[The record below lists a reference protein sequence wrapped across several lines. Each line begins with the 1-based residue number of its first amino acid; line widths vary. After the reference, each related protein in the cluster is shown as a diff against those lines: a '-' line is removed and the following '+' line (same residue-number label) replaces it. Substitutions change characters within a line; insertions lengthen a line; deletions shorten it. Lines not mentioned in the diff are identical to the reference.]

1 MRYKYLTQITDED
14 GDRFLQLSNRTK
26 GTPNR
31 RSERGTENLV
41 LEFKHSVRESLD
53 RGRDDDSEVLIPVEL
68 LQGEDN
74 WQT

>member
-14 GDRFLQLSNRTK
+14 DERFLQLSNRTE

-31 RSERGTENLV
+31 RSDRGTENLV
-41 LEFKHSVRESLD
+41 LEFKISVSQSID

-68 LQGEDN
+68 LQGEES